1 MYLILE
7 QLKSDPELER
17 YYKMKAEENAKYLD
31 AIVQVFIQD
40 EAALKGYCI
49 ATKPSS
55 PCGLEIVY
63 EALSY
68 CKTEVQGKEQ
78 FLASEFIRVFNAS
91 LSADYV
97 EESTACLNEIYI
109 DYEKYKSHHNK
120 VISFLTNFLDHEK
133 LSIKYKAMQFICYW
147 IEDEYKNKY
156 FNTIEKIKS
165 DLSHE
170 DWKIRWLTYHK
181 LKDYEL
187 MDRAELKLSL
197 IDRLRGMMKN
207 PENLI
212 YQ

>member
-1 MYLILE
+1 MHPILE
-7 QLKSDPELER
+7 QLKSDPALER
-17 YYKMKAEENAKYLD
+17 YYEMKAEENAKYLD

-40 EAALKGYCI
+40 EAALKAYCI

-68 CKTEVQGKEQ
+68 CKTEVSGKEQ
-78 FLASEFIRVFNAS
+78 FLVSEFIRVFNAS

-109 DYEKYKSHHNK
+109 DYEKYKSFHNK

-133 LSIKYKAMQFICYW
+133 LSIKYTAMQFIYYW
-147 IEDEYKNKY
+147 IEEEHKNYY

-170 DWKIRWLTYHK
+170 DWKIRWLTYHRLKTYK
-181 LKDYEL
+181 LIDKK
-187 MDRAELKLSL
+187 ELKLSL
-197 IDRLRGMMKN
+197 MDRLRGLWSN
-207 PENLI
+207 PESSI